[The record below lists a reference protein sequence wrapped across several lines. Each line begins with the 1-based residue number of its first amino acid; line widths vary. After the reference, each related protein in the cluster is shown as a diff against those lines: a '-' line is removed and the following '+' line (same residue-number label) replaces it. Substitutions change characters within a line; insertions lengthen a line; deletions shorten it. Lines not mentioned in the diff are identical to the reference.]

1 MRVLHKFKVILKKI
15 VSFMTR
21 IGLLSDTH
29 SFLDPKIYEYFKDVD
44 EIWHAGDVG
53 SIEVLDELRKF
64 KPVRGVYGNID
75 DHVIR
80 TELPEFNRFTIEKV
94 TVLMTHIAGK
104 PGKYSKP
111 ALEELQK
118 EAPKLFICG
127 HSHILLVKNDPL
139 FNMLWMNPGAC
150 GFKGF
155 HQVKTLLRFSI
166 DGDRI
171 QDLEAIEIG
180 KRV

>member
-1 MRVLHKFKVILKKI
+1 MK
-15 VSFMTR
+15 R
-21 IGLLSDTH
+21 IGLMSDTH
-29 SFLDPKIYEYFKDVD
+29 GFIDPKIYEHFKGVD

-53 SIEVLDELRKF
+53 DVSVIDQLRDF

-75 DHVIR
+75 AADVR
-80 TELPEFNRFTIEKV
+80 MEFPEFNRFMCEDV
-94 TVLMTHIAGK
+94 EVLMTHIAGK

-111 ALEELQK
+111 AFEELQTNG
-118 EAPKLFICG
+118 APKLFICG
-127 HSHILLVKNDPL
+127 HSHILLVKNDPR

-155 HQVKTLLRFSI
+155 HQVKTIMRFSI
-166 DGDRI
+166 TGDRI
-171 QDLEAIEIG
+171 HDLEVIELG